1 VLAIP
6 ATTLVW
12 ISPPTPPATD
22 GAARLTHR
30 WTAQTAASLAETVSP
45 TAWRRI
51 AVAPGSKGPRLY
63 DWTAMR
69 VAVGDHGWP
78 GPERWLLVRRSI
90 SNPSER
96 AYYFSNAPPE
106 TPLGTL
112 ARVAGA
118 RWPIEQCFE
127 EAKGETGLDHY
138 EVRRYDG
145 WYRHITLSL
154 LAHTFLAE
162 LRRREVGGK

>member
-1 VLAIP
+1 VAADRGSPWIQRPAAVRLGRGAGGGRPSRLA
-6 ATTLVW
+6 
-12 ISPPTPPATD
+12 
-22 GAARLTHR
+22 R
-30 WTAQTAASLAETVSP
+30 
-45 TAWRRI
+45 
-51 AVAPGSKGPRLY
+51 
-63 DWTAMR
+63 
-69 VAVGDHGWP
+69 
-78 GPERWLLVRRSI
+78 ERWLLVRRSI
-90 SNPSER
+90 SNPTER

-138 EVRRYDG
+138 EVRRYHG

-162 LRRREVGGK
+162 LRRREVGEMSTDLPTWPPTLSP